1 MTDAPMTI
9 HCHVSG
15 RVQGVCFRM
24 AAREQASLLGISG
37 WVRNLPDGRVEVMAS
52 GNEDRLKDFKDWLKK
67 GPELARVLELDVR
80 EVEYQP
86 FDGFSVR

>member
-1 MTDAPMTI
+1 MTI

-24 AAREQASLLGISG
+24 AAREQANLLGIGG

-52 GNEDRLKDFKDWLKK
+52 GNEDRLKEFKDWLKK
-67 GPELARVLELDVR
+67 GPDMARVLELDAR
-80 EVEYQP
+80 EVEYTP
-86 FDGFSVR
+86 FNSFTVR